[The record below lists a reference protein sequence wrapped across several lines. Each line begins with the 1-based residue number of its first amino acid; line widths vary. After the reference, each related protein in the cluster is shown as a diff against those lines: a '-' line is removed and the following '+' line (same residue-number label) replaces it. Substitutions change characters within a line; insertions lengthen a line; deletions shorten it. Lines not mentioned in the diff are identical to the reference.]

1 MNIQEF
7 ESAIS
12 VLIKQYSDYIWIAF
26 GVLLIVGAIQN
37 WDWLCDPVGKP
48 DFALKSRTIL
58 RIIFFGCGVI
68 LVGCG
73 FYFVVQRFSS

>member
-1 MNIQEF
+1 MHLQEL
-7 ESAIS
+7 ESGIS
-12 VLIKQYSDYIWIAF
+12 VFMRQYSDYIWIGF

-48 DFALKSRTIL
+48 DFVWKSRGVL
-58 RIIFFGCGVI
+58 RCIFFSCGVI

-73 FYFVVQRFSS
+73 LYFVIKRFS